1 MALCSVYSTLGLF
14 LSPRCFFVFNLMKLL
29 CSYELIL
36 ESQMQLLEWTEF
48 NFDEGSFVRAE
59 VLESNL

>member
-1 MALCSVYSTLGLF
+1 MALCSVYLGF
-14 LSPRCFFVFNLMKLL
+14 VSQPYVFFVFNLMKLL
-29 CSYELIL
+29 DSYELIL